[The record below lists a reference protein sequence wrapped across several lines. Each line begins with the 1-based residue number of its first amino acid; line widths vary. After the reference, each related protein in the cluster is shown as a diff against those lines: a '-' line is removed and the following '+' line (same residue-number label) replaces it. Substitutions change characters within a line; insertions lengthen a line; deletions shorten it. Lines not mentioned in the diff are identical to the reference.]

1 MLAQA
6 GNHRINARM
15 PPSGSGEPLE
25 PLYEDDGARVLR
37 RETKSFLFFRVTG
50 RVTPGLV
57 RRLRRLLYQR
67 PRGNVALETADLAG
81 VNAAFVGQLRMI
93 AREVEDRGDTFVLVA
108 PGERVRDLLALG
120 GSDTQVRIL
129 ADAAELTDDLAA
141 LHGRERALGDIAD
154 AIARESAGNGTWRL
168 RDRAGTWLCPVCG
181 EFAAGVRPPDGGD
194 WPMAALQAAAAHLLD
209 HCPPWADGQRRLL
222 PVRVLQARLAQ
233 AEARARATSL
243 ARVDQLEATV
253 TTLRAVAERSAALD
267 AAIEK
272 ARDRQRRLLPRD
284 PPAIYGIDWGLLYRP
299 SARVSGDFYDFVATG
314 PQSIG
319 VLVGDVSG
327 HGIEAAILMGM
338 AKKVCWLRLR
348 ELGDGARALVQANE
362 DLRHD
367 LDGRTFVSACVAVL
381 NLGTRQLTVARAGH
395 NPPMLFNPAR
405 DPAIQEIEPPG
416 MVLGMADAG
425 RFALGLRAETVG
437 LQRGDTVLLYT
448 DGVTECE
455 SPAGEEFGTTRLGE
469 FLADHAGVPMQP
481 TLEELRERLVSF
493 QGGEDRA
500 QDDLTVI
507 ALRLS

>member
-1 MLAQA
+1 MAQT
-6 GNHRINARM
+6 G
-15 PPSGSGEPLE
+15 GEE
-25 PLYEDDGARVLR
+25 PIESLYEDDGARVAR
-37 RETKSFLFFRVTG
+37 RETRSFLYFRVTG

-57 RRLRRLLYQR
+57 RRLRRVLYQR

-120 GSDTQVRIL
+120 GAEHHVRIL
-129 ADAAELTDDLAA
+129 ASPAELTDDLAA
-141 LHGRERALGDIAD
+141 MHGRDRALRD
-154 AIARESAGNGTWRL
+154 AGEVIARESAGSGTWRL
-168 RDRAGTWLCPVCG
+168 RDGAATWLCPLCG
-181 EFAAGVRPPDGGD
+181 EFAAGVRAPEGGD
-194 WPMAALQAAAAHLLD
+194 WPPAALQAAAAHLLD
-209 HCPPWADGQRRLL
+209 DCPPWADGQRRLL

-233 AEARARATSL
+233 AEARARQASL

-253 TTLRAVAERSAALD
+253 TSLRAVAERSAALD
-267 AAIEK
+267 ASLEK
-272 ARDRQRRLLPRD
+272 ARDRQRRLLPKE
-284 PPAIYGIDWGLLYRP
+284 PPALYGIDWGLLYRP

-319 VLVGDVSG
+319 VLVGDVTG

-348 ELGDGARALVQANE
+348 ELGNPARALVQANE

-381 NLGTRQLTVARAGH
+381 HLGTRQLTVARAGH

-405 DPAIQEIEPPG
+405 DPAVQEIEPPG
-416 MVLGMADAG
+416 MVLGMADSG
-425 RFALGLRAETVG
+425 RFALGLRAETVS

-448 DGVTECE
+448 DGLTECE
-455 SPAGEEFGTTRLGE
+455 SPRGEEFGSGRLGE

-481 TLEELRERLVSF
+481 MLDALCERLAAF

-500 QDDLTVI
+500 QDDLTAI
-507 ALRLS
+507 AMRLA

>member
-1 MLAQA
+1 MASSSDD
-6 GNHRINARM
+6 G
-15 PPSGSGEPLE
+15 GEPLE
-25 PLYEDDGARVLR
+25 SLYEDDGARVLR
-37 RETKSFLFFRVTG
+37 RETRSFLYFRVTG

-67 PRGNVALETADLAG
+67 PRGNLALETADLAG

-93 AREVEDRGDTFVLVA
+93 AHEVEDRGDTFVLVA

-120 GSDTQVRIL
+120 GNEHNVRIL
-129 ADAAELTDDLAA
+129 ANAAELTDDLAA
-141 LHGRERALGDIAD
+141 LHGRERALRDIGEVVAQ
-154 AIARESAGNGTWRL
+154 ESAANGTWRL
-168 RDRAGTWLCPVCG
+168 RDGGGTWLCPVCG
-181 EFAAGVRPPDGGD
+181 EFAPGVRPPDGGD
-194 WPMAALQAAAAHLLD
+194 WPPTALQAAAGRLLA
-209 HCPPWADGQRRLL
+209 HCPRWPDDQRRLL

-233 AEARARATSL
+233 ADARARQASL

-253 TTLRAVAERSAALD
+253 TTLRAAAERGAELD
-267 AAIEK
+267 ASLEK
-272 ARDRQRRLLPRD
+272 ARDRQRRLLPKA
-284 PPAIYGIDWGLLYRP
+284 PPAIYGIDWGLLFRP

-338 AKKVCWLRLR
+338 AKKVCSLRLR
-348 ELGDGARALVQANE
+348 ESGDGARALVQTNE

-381 NLGTRQLTVARAGH
+381 HLGTRQLTVARAGH

-405 DPAIQEIEPPG
+405 EPTVQEVDPPG
-416 MVLGMADAG
+416 MVLGMADSG
-425 RFALGLRAETVG
+425 RFALGLRAETVA

-448 DGVTECE
+448 DGLTECE
-455 SPAGEEFGTTRLGE
+455 SPAGEEFGTARLGA

-481 TLEELRERLVSF
+481 LMETLQAHLATF

-500 QDDLTVI
+500 ADDLTAI